1 MNCRIIITFL
11 FCLVLTNC
19 KQSTIDSLDL
29 KPEKKFR
36 NLGFTLI
43 YDDEVDQI
51 KKLDSRSLDI
61 YHHSLKYKSMVKI
74 TNPENQKSLIAQV
87 KSNKVKFS
95 KFYNSVI
102 SSRIAETLELDPN
115 LPYVEIVLIS
125 NNSTFFAKKAKTFD
139 EERNVAEKAPIDGI
153 VVNDLNSQSKKIV
166 KLKKKKFSYLIKV
179 ADFYYKDSANLMI
192 NRIEKET
199 LLNNAKIQ
207 ELSKSKYRVIIGP
220 FNDIKNLK
228 KSFEKMNSLNF
239 ENLEILE
246 NV

>member
-1 MNCRIIITFL
+1 L
-11 FCLVLTNC
+11 W
-19 KQSTIDSLDL
+19 SW
-29 KPEKKFR
+29 
-36 NLGFTLI
+36 
-43 YDDEVDQI
+43 
-51 KKLDSRSLDI
+51 
-61 YHHSLKYKSMVKI
+61 
-74 TNPENQKSLIAQV
+74 
-87 KSNKVKFS
+87 
-95 KFYNSVI
+95 
-102 SSRIAETLELDPN
+102 
-115 LPYVEIVLIS
+115 
-125 NNSTFFAKKAKTFD
+125 
-139 EERNVAEKAPIDGI
+139 
-153 VVNDLNSQSKKIV
+153 
-166 KLKKKKFSYLIKV
+166 KKKKFSYLIKV